1 MNFVTADN
9 RCRTE
14 VNIPG
19 MALKGFVFKKMAVTA
34 PHKCDVRCEREITCQ
49 SYNFVIAE
57 KSCELNNRTKEA
69 RPENFHSDKA
79 RFYIRRLNGRA
90 PLGSI
95 PELPAQSCHEI
106 KASEGKDASSNKY
119 WLDPTLT
126 GVAVLVYCD
135 MNLKDI
141 DECSSGSHKCDMN
154 AKCNNTVG
162 SYNCTCKEGYT
173 GDGRSCSDIDEC
185 SDGSHKCDRNANCT
199 NNVGSFYCTCKE
211 GYTGDGSWCAV
222 DLKTALLMADV
233 VIWGTKDF
241 QVPKYFNF
249 ADVID
254 EWAQNE
260 KQGTRK
266 SNHPALWWV
275 DGVGNEVKWSFQD
288 VAIKSKKT
296 ASILSR
302 AADIKPGDHVM
313 VILPTIPE
321 YWLIQAA
328 CLRTVLTNSP
338 AEMSKKKQR
347 CTAFPFR
354 QGGVLIITPVNIGPK
369 ELHRRILKSKPVC
382 VVAAP
387 CDQIKSE
394 LIDIVNQ
401 ITSSGQVEVRSRIVI
416 NRIKDEKWEGW
427 LSFEDLFETASADF
441 QSVKSL
447 SSAPTNIFFTS
458 GTSGNA
464 KMVEHCHASMGLGST
479 GMRQYVK

>member
-1 MNFVTADN
+1 
-9 RCRTE
+9 
-14 VNIPG
+14 
-19 MALKGFVFKKMAVTA
+19 
-34 PHKCDVRCEREITCQ
+34 
-49 SYNFVIAE
+49 
-57 KSCELNNRTKEA
+57 
-69 RPENFHSDKA
+69 
-79 RFYIRRLNGRA
+79 
-90 PLGSI
+90 
-95 PELPAQSCHEI
+95 
-106 KASEGKDASSNKY
+106 
-119 WLDPTLT
+119 
-126 GVAVLVYCD
+126 
-135 MNLKDI
+135 
-141 DECSSGSHKCDMN
+141 
-154 AKCNNTVG
+154 
-162 SYNCTCKEGYT
+162 
-173 GDGRSCSDIDEC
+173 
-185 SDGSHKCDRNANCT
+185 
-199 NNVGSFYCTCKE
+199 
-211 GYTGDGSWCAV
+211 
-222 DLKTALLMADV
+222 MADV

-328 CLRTVLTNSP
+328 CLRT
-338 AEMSKKKQR
+338 
-347 CTAFPFR
+347 
-354 QGGVLIITPVNIGPK
+354 GGVLIITPVNIGPK